1 MVYAM
6 GSSTSGDGNKVVEF
20 PPPEIAP
27 EERARR
33 LRVAV
38 DRLAGLPTCE
48 WLLYLEDDAKKYGVS
63 RADLKAMV
71 EATIRANEKKAR
83 EDKAEDRQRARH
95 DESKQERAERE
106 RKREEREQKREQER
120 ADMEAERRQRQ
131 KDKALAAIIKLPKS
145 EREAK
150 LRELAKKLDE
160 DVELLR
166 DELIL
171 LVGDEEEKIESGEV
185 EPWPEPVDTRA
196 LLSELETQFRRYI
209 IVHREPVAV
218 AITLWICFAWCH
230 EIATYSPILVI
241 QAGDTATAKTT
252 ASKVIALLTP
262 RAYVVAEPRGA
273 TLYRLVDR
281 YHPTLIVDDADRLL
295 PRRPD
300 LAHIVNVSWTR
311 GTTIPRV
318 DIRGNIHRYDP
329 FCPKLLNGI
338 GLTAYLDRA
347 TQTRCITAEL
357 LPKLAG
363 EKVANFRHAI
373 RDERF
378 LTLRRQLMRWAAD
391 NMSVLAN
398 ADPAMPE
405 ALDDRQQMNWELMFA
420 IADLAGSDWPAKT
433 RGAATKLA
441 RERDEPSQGKRLLAA
456 FRSLFRKQ
464 GALLTSRQVEQLLTA
479 DGDSEWANYKGHP
492 INKWEIASLLK
503 PYGIAPV
510 VIHPRGRAADRG
522 YNVRQFE
529 TVFRHYLP
537 PESPRAVVRKPRGKP
552 RK

>member
-1 MVYAM
+1 M
-6 GSSTSGDGNKVVEF
+6 SGDDPKKIVEF
-20 PPPEIAP
+20 PKAEIVP

-33 LRVAV
+33 LKIEV
-38 DRLAGLPTCE
+38 DRLANLPVVE
-48 WLLYLEDDAKKYGVS
+48 WMYYLADGGVAEKQGVS
-63 RADLKAMV
+63 RVAMKAMV

-83 EDKAEDRQRARH
+83 EDKAEDRQRIQRVEKEQIKARQEEERARH
-95 DESKQERAERE
+95 
-106 RKREEREQKREQER
+106 EQER
-120 ADMEAERRQRQ
+120 ANKEAARKQ
-131 KDKALAAIIKLPKS
+131 KEKDRAFTAIIKLPKG

-171 LVGDEEEKIESGEV
+171 RVGDAEEKIESGEV
-185 EPWPEPVDTRA
+185 EPWHEPVDTRM
-196 LLSELETQFRRYI
+196 LLNELETQFRRYI

-218 AITLWICFAWCH
+218 VITLWICFAWCH

-241 QAGDTATAKTT
+241 QGGDTATAKTT
-252 ASKVIALLTP
+252 ASKVIELLTP

-318 DIRGNIHRYDP
+318 DVRGDIHHYDP

-338 GLTAYLDRA
+338 GLTAHLDRA

-357 LPKLAG
+357 LPKLAS

-378 LTLRRQLMRWAAD
+378 LTLRRKLARWAAD

-405 ALDDRQQMNWELMFA
+405 ALGDRQQMNWELLFA
-420 IADLAGSDWPAKT
+420 IADLAGGDWPAKA

-456 FRSLFRKQ
+456 FRSLFREH
-464 GALLTSRQVEQLLTA
+464 GVLLTSRQVEQLLTA

-522 YNVRQFE
+522 YDMRQFE

-537 PESPRAVVRKPRGKP
+537 PESPSCDRTVVREPREKP